1 MNAMQESA
9 ELSREEGLEACETAS
24 NCDGVPSPAPRPL
37 ALIANEIEDTLRT
50 HGSNSESDFSPLSE
64 YDECVFLKNVDGVC
78 VFSNKAHRRLFT
90 QSASPVGRSASAF
103 LDPRVVTLSEKQDS
117 LLLDGCRYV
126 ECEHTNPGPDGVVYK
141 MLTHKRSLQSLN
153 APGLALLGVIR
164 LEKQD
169 DRAAVTRQMDLT
181 TACARFREL
190 SDRDQELCRQTA
202 LGVSSRELGERLNM
216 TTRGVELRK
225 QKAFAKLDV
234 AKAVDLARLL
244 TRLQDRGF
252 VDLGL

>member
-1 MNAMQESA
+1 MSPEEEPKASEAAFSNGAAPSA
-9 ELSREEGLEACETAS
+9 
-24 NCDGVPSPAPRPL
+24 APRPVQF
-37 ALIANEIEDTLRT
+37 IANEIEGALRA
-50 HGSNSESDFSPLSE
+50 HGSDGEHDFSALSE
-64 YDECVFLKNVDGVC
+64 YEECVFIKNADGVC
-78 VFSNKAHRRLFT
+78 VFSNKAHRRLFS
-90 QSASPVGRSASAF
+90 QQASPVGRSASAF
-103 LDPRVVTLSEKQDS
+103 LDPRVVSLSEKQDA
-117 LLLDGCRYV
+117 LLFGGCRYV
-126 ECEHTNPGPDGVVYK
+126 ECEHTSPGPDGVIYK
-141 MLTHKRSLQSLN
+141 MLTHKRSLQSLG
-153 APGLALLGVIR
+153 APGVALLGVIR

-169 DRAAVTRQMDLT
+169 DGAAVSRHLDLA

-225 QKAFAKLDV
+225 QKAFAKLEV